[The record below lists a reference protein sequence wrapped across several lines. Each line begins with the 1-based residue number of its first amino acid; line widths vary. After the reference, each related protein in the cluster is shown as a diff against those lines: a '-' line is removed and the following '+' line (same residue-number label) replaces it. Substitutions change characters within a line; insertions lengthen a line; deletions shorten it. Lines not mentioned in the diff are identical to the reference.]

1 MEVVASNRQAYFKYH
16 LLEKYE
22 AGLVLKGSEVKS
34 LRNRN
39 VSLNESFAQVRDGEV
54 YLYGMH
60 IGPYEQA
67 GMEGH
72 EPKRPRKLLLN
83 KEEIKKILGK
93 VQQRGFTLVPVS
105 LYFKN
110 GYAKVELALARGKE
124 LADKRET
131 LRRRTVERE
140 IQARL
145 KRAKR

>member
-1 MEVVASNRQAYFKYH
+1 MDVVATNRQAHFKYH
-16 LLEKYE
+16 LLDRYE
-22 AGLVLKGSEVKS
+22 AGLVLRGSEVKS

-39 VSLNESFAQVRDGEV
+39 VSLSESFAQVRDREI

-67 GMEGH
+67 GMESH

-93 VQQRGFTLVPVS
+93 MQQRGFTLVPVS

-110 GYAKVELALARGKE
+110 GYAKVELALAKGKDV
-124 LADKRET
+124 ADKRET
-131 LRRRTVERE
+131 LRRRVVERE
-140 IQARL
+140 IQRSM
-145 KRAKR
+145 KR

>member
-1 MEVVASNRQAYFKYH
+1 MDIVATNRQAHFKYH
-16 LLEKYE
+16 LLERYE

-39 VSLNESFAQVRDGEV
+39 VSLSEGFAQVRDGEI

-67 GMEGH
+67 GMEAH

-93 VQQRGFTLVPVS
+93 MQQRGFTLVPVS

-110 GYAKVELALARGKE
+110 GYAKVELALAKGKD

-131 LRRRTVERE
+131 LRRRVVERE
-140 IQARL
+140 VQRAL
-145 KRAKR
+145 KK

>member
-1 MEVVASNRQAYFKYH
+1 MDVVATNRQAHFKYH
-16 LLEKYE
+16 LLDRYE

-39 VSLNESFAQVRDGEV
+39 VSISESFAQVRGGEI

-67 GMEGH
+67 GMEAH

-83 KEEIKKILGK
+83 KEEVKKILGK
-93 VQQRGFTLVPVS
+93 MQQRGFTLVPVS

-110 GYAKVELALARGKE
+110 GYAKVELALAKGKD

-131 LRRRTVERE
+131 LRLRVVERE
-140 IQARL
+140 VQRAL
-145 KRAKR
+145 KR

>member
-1 MEVVASNRQAYFKYH
+1 MDVVATNRQAQFKYH
-16 LLEKYE
+16 LLERYE

-34 LRNRN
+34 IRNRN
-39 VSLNESFAQVRDGEV
+39 VSLSESFAQVRDGEV

-67 GMEGH
+67 GMESH
-72 EPKRPRKLLLN
+72 EPKRPRKLLLK
-83 KEEIKKILGK
+83 KEEIRKILGK

-110 GYAKVELALARGKE
+110 GYAKVEIALAKGKE

-131 LRRRTVERE
+131 LRRRIVERE
-140 IQARL
+140 VQSRL
-145 KRAKR
+145 KRIKR

>member
-1 MEVVASNRQAYFKYH
+1 MDVVATNRQAHFKYH
-16 LLEKYE
+16 LLERYE

-39 VSLNESFAQVRDGEV
+39 VSLNESFAHIRDEEV

-60 IGPYEQA
+60 IGPYEHA
-67 GMEGH
+67 GLEPH
-72 EPKRPRKLLLN
+72 EPKRPRKLLLK
-83 KEEIKKILGK
+83 KEEIRKILGK

-110 GYAKVELALARGKE
+110 GYAKVELALAKGKE

-131 LRRRTVERE
+131 LRRRIVERE
-140 IQARL
+140 VQRAL
-145 KRAKR
+145 KR

>member
-1 MEVVASNRQAYFKYH
+1 MDVVATNRQAHFKYD
-16 LLEKYE
+16 LLERYE

-39 VSLNESFAQVRDGEV
+39 VSLNESFANVRNGEI

-67 GMEGH
+67 GMESH
-72 EPKRPRKLLLN
+72 ELKRPRKLLLH
-83 KEEIKKILGK
+83 KEEIKRILGK

-105 LYFKN
+105 LYFKD
-110 GYAKVELALARGKE
+110 GYAKIELALAKGKE

-131 LRRRTVERE
+131 LRRRVVERE
-140 IQARL
+140 VQRAL
-145 KRAKR
+145 KR